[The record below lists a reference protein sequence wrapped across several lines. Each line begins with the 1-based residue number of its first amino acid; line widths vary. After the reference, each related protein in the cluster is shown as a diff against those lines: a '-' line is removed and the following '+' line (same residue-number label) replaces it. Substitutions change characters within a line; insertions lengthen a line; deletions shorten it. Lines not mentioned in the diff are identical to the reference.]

1 MDTSGMKE
9 SALGMDTE
17 ESLAFAR
24 RSRVQRSPPQQFHTP
39 KAIWTKN
46 VADVLKKVPDIG
58 VPVMAPVNVEEAVPP
73 SSAPAVIPV
82 NPFDYSGATAD
93 KSALGVDT
101 SDLRF
106 ILTTLVEK
114 SSELSK
120 MLRDA
125 RYLNKDMKELAQKVV
140 RLQKSALHSFDA
152 NYRRHD
158 SAVQQSQET
167 QWSPQQNGS
176 KRQSERP
183 AKNSPKRK
191 KGPGAPPAGLAVP
204 SQQSV
209 TRRTENDAPPTAE
222 WTKVKGRQAV
232 RKLRPRPDAI
242 IIEPTEKMTYSE
254 ILNLV
259 TRNQDDKLKS
269 VGESVRMVKCT
280 AKGALLLQLN
290 DANPESTQQL
300 RDNIGSVLEG
310 KVQARALTQQ
320 TRLEV
325 LDLDEMVTVED
336 LQKVFKEQIGVSLDV
351 NAIKS
356 LRPAFGGTQRAIIS
370 LPTTLATKVLSVG
383 KIRIAWPLF
392 RPTSCAASN
401 YFVRAKLASF
411 WIYSCYYPPT
421 LNRYSFAAA
430 IDELVEDAI
439 DHKPAVIAGDFNAWA
454 QEWGSDISKR
464 SSSDAIGKG
473 DALLEAFAALDVV
486 LLNHG
491 TANTFNR
498 GGAGSV
504 IDLTFVTS
512 SLSHSATWRMCN
524 HYTASDHEALVFSL
538 GNRGGRSLN
547 PTARRPAYRADTLQV
562 PLFLE
567 AMNNM
572 KSSRMNRTPPK
583 GNTEEEP
590 MALSPDIVA
599 REPKSL
605 LEVHEQMS
613 EVLYNITTVASG
625 QRHIT
630 QFLRDQL
637 AELVKL
643 NETAVSLSQLETFCK
658 ETQTVIEGSHARA
671 AETQTTPQTVPHPH
685 KRHHS
690 PKNATPK
697 RPRGTATKR
706 HHAVSA

>member
-1 MDTSGMKE
+1 GFRD
-9 SALGMDTE
+9 L
-17 ESLAFAR
+17 
-24 RSRVQRSPPQQFHTP
+24 PQQFHTP

-58 VPVMAPVNVEEAVPP
+58 VPVMAPVNVEEAVLP
-73 SSAPAVIPV
+73 SSAPAVIQV

-93 KSALGVDT
+93 KSTLGVDT

-120 MLRDA
+120 MFRDA

-209 TRRTENDAPPTAE
+209 SRRTEKDVPPTAE

-254 ILNLV
+254 ILSLV
-259 TRNQDDKLKS
+259 TCNQDEKLKS
-269 VGESVRMVKCT
+269 VGESVRIVKCT

-290 DANPESTQQL
+290 DANPESSQQL
-300 RDNIGSVLEG
+300 RDNIGSVLDG
-310 KVQARALTQQ
+310 KLQARA
-320 TRLEV
+320 

-356 LRPAFGGTQRAIIS
+356 LRPAFGGTQRSIIS

-383 KIRIAWPLF
+383 KIRIA
-392 RPTSCAASN
+392 
-401 YFVRAKLASF
+401 
-411 WIYSCYYPPT
+411 
-421 LNRYSFAAA
+421 
-430 IDELVEDAI
+430 
-439 DHKPAVIAGDFNAWA
+439 
-454 QEWGSDISKR
+454 
-464 SSSDAIGKG
+464 
-473 DALLEAFAALDVV
+473 
-486 LLNHG
+486 
-491 TANTFNR
+491 
-498 GGAGSV
+498 
-504 IDLTFVTS
+504 
-512 SLSHSATWRMCN
+512 
-524 HYTASDHEALVFSL
+524 
-538 GNRGGRSLN
+538 
-547 PTARRPAYRADTLQV
+547 
-562 PLFLE
+562 
-567 AMNNM
+567 
-572 KSSRMNRTPPK
+572 
-583 GNTEEEP
+583 
-590 MALSPDIVA
+590 
-599 REPKSL
+599 
-605 LEVHEQMS
+605 
-613 EVLYNITTVASG
+613 
-625 QRHIT
+625 
-630 QFLRDQL
+630 
-637 AELVKL
+637 
-643 NETAVSLSQLETFCK
+643 
-658 ETQTVIEGSHARA
+658 
-671 AETQTTPQTVPHPH
+671 
-685 KRHHS
+685 
-690 PKNATPK
+690 
-697 RPRGTATKR
+697 
-706 HHAVSA
+706 